1 MIRMRNID
9 LTLFVVLLLFVIF
22 GVVMVYSASYPYAY
36 IQYDNAAHYFHRQ
49 LFWAVIS
56 SLFLIG
62 AMIMPYQVY
71 KKISPLFVMF
81 TLTALVL
88 VLIPGV
94 GVERNFSTR
103 WISIGGFL
111 FQPVEFAKLTML
123 IYFAYFY
130 SRKEAY
136 IGHFGKGVIPPLI
149 ILAVIFGLLLGQP
162 DLGSAT
168 LILFSCGMI
177 LFFTSIRFRH
187 LFLLASVAVAV
198 FIFFA
203 MMSPYRIERITS
215 FMDPFADA
223 QGAGYQ
229 LVNSYISIHTGGII
243 GNGLGGSVQKL
254 GYLPEAHTDFIMSII
269 TEELGL
275 FGVMIV
281 LSFYFFL
288 FIKGVRIAM
297 SARDEFGKLLA
308 IGITF
313 QIIIQAF
320 INLGAILG
328 MLPITGITLPF
339 ISYGGSSLLITMI
352 SAGILLNISAFSNKY
367 VEQEG

>member
-1 MIRMRNID
+1 MKRMRNID
-9 LTLFVVLLLFVIF
+9 LTLFIVLLLFVIF
-22 GVVMVYSASYPYAY
+22 GIVMVYSASYPYAY
-36 IQYDNAAHYFHRQ
+36 IQFDNAEYYFHRQ

-62 AMIMPYQVY
+62 AIVIPYQVY
-71 KKISPLFVMF
+71 GKLSPLFVML
-81 TLTALVL
+81 TLATLVL

-111 FQPVEFAKLTML
+111 FQPVEFAKLAML

-136 IGHFGKGVIPPLI
+136 IGHFGKGVIPPII
-149 ILAVIFGLLLGQP
+149 ILAIIFGLLLRQP

-168 LILFSCGMI
+168 LILFSCVMI

-187 LFLLASVAVAV
+187 LFLLGSLAVSVFV
-198 FIFFA
+198 FFA

-215 FMDPFADA
+215 FLDPFADA
-223 QGAGYQ
+223 QGTGYQ
-229 LVNSYISIHTGGII
+229 LVNSYISIHTGGIT

-275 FGVMIV
+275 LGVIAV

-288 FIKGVRIAM
+288 FMKGIRIAINT
-297 SARDEFGKLLA
+297 RDEFGKLLA

-313 QIIIQAF
+313 QIIVQAI

-339 ISYGGSSLLITMI
+339 ISYGGSSLLITMV
-352 SAGILLNISAFSNKY
+352 SAGILLNISASSNKN